1 MKHIDRIFRIL
12 LIGFFLT
19 IFIHPIVLQANDQD
33 GKQIQSQRERAMN
46 AAQQLRDY
54 HQQAALDVKK
64 SKLNKLSSAPS
75 GVGIKIDR
83 NFQSTSTIFFNDN
96 MESGTNGWTT
106 IAYAGSDLWHQTT
119 TDANSH
125 PTSWWCGIEPQG
137 NYYNGERINN
147 ALISPSINLAGA
159 VGTINLLFAEKIITE
174 LGWDFCMVDVSAD
187 GGASWKHLR
196 GGYGS
201 APSGGGWVPNANFD
215 KYGWKLSTLDLTTYA
230 NQNIQIRFYFDTG
243 DTLHNNFPGWYIDDV
258 LIFDQGGMIT
268 GKKFFDMNENHAK
281 DIGER
286 GIKEWLITATTQ
298 GFSLT
303 TRTNYRGRY
312 WLPLPLGTYTITE
325 TQQQNWTQTYPI
337 SGQWDI
343 NLETPDS
350 LVDSVHFGNY
360 THASFVNGMKFHD
373 LNKDGVYDEG
383 DTILPNWKIL
393 LTDTL
398 GNVIDWDWTDSLG
411 QYQLYIYT
419 PGKYNIREARNGKHG
434 WIQSYPPE
442 EYYTIEILD
451 LHTTFDGKDF
461 GNYYSPETNSIMGMK
476 FADANRNHIKDPDE
490 IGLSEFTIKLLQKG
504 NGNNYHNYKQ
514 TTTDS
519 NGYYQFLSVVPDTY
533 KVIEIPREPWWQ
545 SYPESCHIVVLTSG
559 GLFDMLDFGNYE
571 ITPGSISGI
580 KFNDL
585 DTSGKKDDGEV
596 GISGWTIMLSGMSAY
611 GKSVDNSTDTDV
623 DGNYNF
629 TGLWPGS
636 YTVSEVL
643 RSNWRQTYP
652 ENTKPHFVTLGPEQ
666 NLAGID
672 FGNTVD
678 SNFTLAFRT
687 FLPESL
693 ALAIDKSRKHNPIPS
708 KPHKLEFWITLY
720 NDTTEPAHSLVLHT
734 TSSMDSSTVTFSKLG
749 SITYL
754 DSRLKKIQIIFNEY
768 VQPGDSVILHGFCKT
783 LGVQHA
789 SYQKWLIAGGSKFIG
804 HRETFVNLRCY
815 PMPNAINLL
824 SAGAGTKLTV
834 GLGGPH
840 SVVHRTYKDVMKSL
854 IQGRDNRM
862 HIGEAKC
869 LDKFTNRVS
878 IKRQQNFITPT
889 RGQNKLFAEAIAL
902 QANINGSDYGILPPG
917 FSNLIFDDGG
927 SNPMNGLPIRTI
939 AAALDSFMS
948 SYKDTAH
955 PPKCEMPISLA
966 GIEPESLWAKIRM
979 INNAFVGPIDT
990 FSFVTELHF
999 KPVRELADVWFLRM
1013 ESSFIQQG
1021 SYALKPIPE
1030 AVPEQYML
1038 YQNYPNPFNPSTIIE
1053 FYLPEASMVT
1063 LKVYNTLGQE
1073 VTTLLDRQEMDY
1085 GTQEAELSSF
1095 TTNLSSGVY
1104 YYRIV
1109 AETITDEDNPVG
1121 KKFVSVKKMLMI
1133 K

>member
-1 MKHIDRIFRIL
+1 MKHIDTFFRIL
-12 LIGFFLT
+12 FIGLLIT
-19 IFIHPIVLQANDQD
+19 IFIYPSVLQANDQE
-33 GKQIQSQRERAMN
+33 GKLLQSQRERAMN

-54 HQQAALDVKK
+54 HKQAAVDVNR
-64 SKLNKLSSAPS
+64 SKLNKLSSGPS

-83 NFQSTSTIFFNDN
+83 SFQSTSTIFFHDD

-106 IAYAGSDLWHQTT
+106 IAYNGSDLWHQAT

-125 PTSWWCGIEPQG
+125 PTSWWCGIESQE

-147 ALISPSINLAGA
+147 ALISPSINLTGA

-174 LGWDFCMVDVSAD
+174 LGWDFCMVDVSND

-196 GGYGS
+196 GGYGA
-201 APSGGGWVPNANFD
+201 APSGGGWVPNSNFD

-230 NQNIQIRFYFDTG
+230 NQNIQLRFYFDTG

-258 LIFDQGGMIT
+258 LVFDQGGMIT
-268 GKKFFDMNENHAK
+268 GKKFFDVNNNSIK

-312 WLPLPLGTYTITE
+312 WLPLPLGSYTITE
-325 TQQQNWTQTYPI
+325 TPQPNWTQTYPI
-337 SGQWDI
+337 SGRWDI

-360 THASFVNGMKFHD
+360 THASFVNGMKYHD
-373 LNKDGVYDEG
+373 LNKNGVYDQG
-383 DTILPNWKIL
+383 DTVLPNWKIM

-411 QYQLYIYT
+411 FYQLYIYQ
-419 PGKYNIREARNGKHG
+419 PGTYDIREARSGKHG
-434 WIQSYPPE
+434 WVQSAPVE
-442 EYYTIEILD
+442 EFYRIEIPD
-451 LHTTFDGKDF
+451 LHTTIDGKDF
-461 GNYYSPETNSIMGMK
+461 GNYYSPNTNSIMGMK
-476 FADANRNHIKDPDE
+476 FADVNRNHLKDQE
-490 IGLSEFTIKLLQKG
+490 ETGLPEFTIKLLRKG
-504 NGNNYHNYKQ
+504 NGNNYNNYKQ
-514 TTTDS
+514 TKTDS
-519 NGYYQFLSVVPDTY
+519 NGYYQFLSVEPDTY
-533 KVIEIPREPWWQ
+533 KVIEMPREPWWQ
-545 SYPESCHIVVLTSG
+545 SYPESCYIVALTTNG
-559 GLFDMLDFGNYE
+559 FFDVLDFGNYE
-571 ITPGSISGI
+571 ISPSSIGGM

-585 DTSGKKDDGEV
+585 DTSGTKDQSEPGL
-596 GISGWTIMLSGMSAY
+596 SGWTIMLNGMTIY
-611 GKSVDNSTDTDV
+611 GTSVSSSTETDQG
-623 DGNYNF
+623 GNYSF

-636 YTVSEVL
+636 YRVSEVL
-643 RSNWRQTYP
+643 RANWQQTYP
-652 ENTKPHFVTLGPEQ
+652 LNTKPHFVTLGPEQ
-666 NLAGID
+666 NLTGYD

-693 ALAIDKSRKHNPIPS
+693 ALAIDKNRKHNPIPL
-708 KPHKLEFWITLY
+708 KPNKLEFWITVY
-720 NDTTEPAHSLVLHT
+720 NDTTEPSHSLILHT
-734 TSSMDSSTVTFSKLG
+734 SSSMDTSTITCSKSG

-754 DSRLKKIQIIFNEY
+754 DTKLKKMQVIFDEY
-768 VQPGDSVILHGFCKT
+768 IQPGDSVMVHGFCKT
-783 LGVQHA
+783 LGIQHA
-789 SYQKWLIAGGSKFIG
+789 TYQKWLIAGGAKYIG
-804 HRETFVNLRCY
+804 HRETFVNRLCY

-824 SAGAGTKLTV
+824 SAGAGINLRV

-840 SVVHRTYKDVMKSL
+840 TVLHRNYKDVMKSL
-854 IQGRDNRM
+854 IEGKDNRM
-862 HIGEAKC
+862 HIGNAHC
-869 LDKFTNRVS
+869 LDKFTNHLS
-878 IKRQQNFITPT
+878 IKRQQNFLTPT

-917 FSNLIFDDGG
+917 FGSLIFDEGG
-927 SNPMNGLPIRTI
+927 TNPMNGMPLRTI

-955 PPKCEMPISLA
+955 PPKCEMPISLM
-966 GIEPESLWAKIRM
+966 GMHPESLWTKIRM
-979 INNAFVGPIDT
+979 IDSAFSGPIDT
-990 FSFVTELHF
+990 FGFVTGLKY
-999 KPVRELADVWFLRM
+999 KPVRPLAGVSFLRM

-1021 SYALKPIPE
+1021 SFALKPIPE
-1030 AVPEQYML
+1030 VTPEQFML
-1038 YQNYPNPFNPSTIIE
+1038 YQNYPNPFNPSTTIE
-1053 FYLPEASMVT
+1053 FYLPEASLVT

-1073 VTTLLDRQEMDY
+1073 VATLLDKQEMDY
-1085 GTQEAELSSF
+1085 GTQEAELSSV

-1109 AETITDEDNPVG
+1109 AETITDDDNPVG
-1121 KKFVSVKKMLMI
+1121 QKYVSVKKMILL